1 MASTNEWFE
10 TVAEA
15 RRRARRRL
23 PRSVFLALEAGS
35 EKGTTLHDNVAA
47 FSELG
52 LAPPRIADRPATRS
66 MATSV
71 LGQDISL
78 PVIAS
83 PTGVQAVHPEGEVA
97 VARGAAEAG
106 TAMGLSSFAS
116 VAVEEVVVVDDG
128 VQIITRFP
136 SEELFVTNPY

>member
-35 EKGTTLHDNVAA
+35 EKGTTLRDNVAA

-66 MATSV
+66 AATSV

-83 PTGVQAVHPEGEVA
+83 PTGVQAVHPDGEVA
-97 VARGAAEAG
+97 VARG
-106 TAMGLSSFAS
+106 TACTPVGDA
-116 VAVEEVVVVDDG
+116 
-128 VQIITRFP
+128 ITG
-136 SEELFVTNPY
+136 

>member
-52 LAPPRIADRPATRS
+52 LAPPRIADRPATRA
-66 MATSV
+66 MATSA

-83 PTGVQAVHPEGEVA
+83 PTGVQAVHPEGGSSSCSGSATGTVTWRGCSG
-97 VARGAAEAG
+97 RGARAP
-106 TAMGLSSFAS
+106 
-116 VAVEEVVVVDDG
+116 
-128 VQIITRFP
+128 RH
-136 SEELFVTNPY
+136 

>member
-52 LAPPRIADRPATRS
+52 LAPPRIADRPATRAWPPRPS
-66 MATSV
+66 GRTS
-71 LGQDISL
+71 
-78 PVIAS
+78 
-83 PTGVQAVHPEGEVA
+83 
-97 VARGAAEAG
+97 RC
-106 TAMGLSSFAS
+106 
-116 VAVEEVVVVDDG
+116 
-128 VQIITRFP
+128 R
-136 SEELFVTNPY
+136 

>member
-35 EKGTTLHDNVAA
+35 EKGTTLRDNVAA

-52 LAPPRIADRPATRS
+52 LARCR
-66 MATSV
+66 
-71 LGQDISL
+71 
-78 PVIAS
+78 
-83 PTGVQAVHPEGEVA
+83 
-97 VARGAAEAG
+97 
-106 TAMGLSSFAS
+106 
-116 VAVEEVVVVDDG
+116 
-128 VQIITRFP
+128 
-136 SEELFVTNPY
+136 

>member
-66 MATSV
+66 MASR
-71 LGQDISL
+71 
-78 PVIAS
+78 S
-83 PTGVQAVHPEGEVA
+83 PGKSSSCR
-97 VARGAAEAG
+97 AR
-106 TAMGLSSFAS
+106 
-116 VAVEEVVVVDDG
+116 
-128 VQIITRFP
+128 
-136 SEELFVTNPY
+136 